1 MRNKLK
7 TPSRKERNKNSGQNS
22 WPVAHRWA
30 AMGTLVAYSAVGS
43 KTFNV
48 ARAQEVPRSGQANGS
63 VSTAQGSQPVWRFDI
78 PGGSID
84 SVLTAFEQVTGF
96 TVSLSK
102 EGIKS
107 LPSPG
112 ASGIYTGEQA
122 LQRLLAGTGL
132 AYRFTSSTAVSLDI
146 KSVAES
152 VEVTTSVEALASSPK
167 YSDSVL
173 DTPQTISAVPDQV
186 MQEQG
191 VTTLRD
197 ALRNVAGISLAA
209 GEGGAQGDNL
219 TIRGFT
225 ARNDLFIDGMRDFGS
240 YYRDPFDMQE
250 VEVLQGPSSV
260 TFGRGSTGG
269 VVNQATKTPGL
280 LGFVSGS
287 LNIGTDLTRR
297 ITLDIDKPLT
307 LLGSH
312 AAFRV
317 NVMGDMN
324 DVAGRNIAENRR
336 FGVAPSLALG
346 LGTPTRWTFSY
357 FHQNADDNPD
367 YGIPWLFNGPAPVNR
382 TNYYGFQNGNYL
394 RTYDDIG
401 TAKVE
406 HDFHRNI
413 TLRDQFR
420 YANYVR
426 DVLITEPQIVS
437 AATLAAPTLATPL
450 SQMVVNRHEIGV
462 NSVETL
468 LDEQLDLTAKF
479 RTGFLHN
486 TVVAGVEGGK
496 ETSDPV
502 RPTWTNVPTTSLFDP
517 NPYQAFSGTE
527 TITSIVHTTALTA
540 AAYLLDTIQLG
551 RKWDLTGGIRW
562 DRFDTGYTQ
571 QVSPASA
578 FNRIDDMPTWRA
590 ALIYHPVL
598 IGSIYFD
605 AGTSFNPSAES
616 LSLSAATAN
625 LPPEKN
631 LTYELGTK
639 WDLGN
644 RHLSLRSALFR
655 TNKYNA
661 REPDPNNP
669 LLDVLAGNQ
678 RVDGLEFQAQ
688 GRLTSRWDLLSSFAY
703 LDSKVMSSQYYP
715 AAVGYPLA
723 NVPKYT
729 FNLWTEYRLPKHWE
743 VGAGSNYVSSRTAS
757 ATAPLDPSSGLIKE
771 LPGYWVFNAMAKHPL
786 NEHMDLQVNV
796 NNLANRYYYDELHP
810 GHIVLGPGRSALIGL
825 KFKF

>member
-1 MRNKLK
+1 MRIKIK
-7 TPSRKERNKNSGQNS
+7 TPRKKNRNIGQTN
-22 WPVAHRWA
+22 WPVTYRWA
-30 AMGTLVAYSAVGS
+30 AVGALVAYSAVGS
-43 KTFNV
+43 KQLNV
-48 ARAQEVPRSGQANGS
+48 AWAQDMTRAAQSNGS
-63 VSTAQGSQPVWRFDI
+63 APQTHGSQPVRRFDI
-78 PGGSID
+78 PAGSLD
-84 SVLTAFEQVTGF
+84 SVLAAFEHVTGVTA
-96 TVSLSK
+96 TVSN
-102 EGIKS
+102 EGIRS
-107 LPSPG
+107 LSSPG
-112 ASGIYTGEQA
+112 VTGLYTPDQA

-132 AYRFTSSTAVSLDI
+132 SYRFTAAEAVSLDL
-146 KSVAES
+146 KSVTQS
-152 VEVTTSVEALASSPK
+152 VDVTTSVEAVASSPK
-167 YSDSVL
+167 YSGPVL
-173 DTPQTISAVPDQV
+173 DTPQTISAVPEQV
-186 MQEQG
+186 MQAQG

-269 VVNQATKTPGL
+269 VVNQASKTPGL
-280 LGFVSGS
+280 AAFVAGS
-287 LNIGTDLTRR
+287 VNVGTDLTRR
-297 ITLDIDKPLT
+297 ITIDIDKPLT

-312 AAFRV
+312 AAFRL

-324 DVAGRNIAENRR
+324 NIAGRDIAENRR
-336 FGVAPSLALG
+336 FGIAPSLALG

-357 FHQNADDNPD
+357 FHQDADDNPD
-367 YGIPWLFNGPAPVNR
+367 YGVPWLFNGPAPVNR
-382 TNYYGFQNGNYL
+382 ENYYGFQKGNYL

-401 TAKVE
+401 TVRLE

-413 TLRDQFR
+413 TLRDQLR

-437 AATLAAPTLATPL
+437 NLTQAAPTLSTPL

-462 NSVETL
+462 NSVETM

-479 RTGFLHN
+479 QTGFLHH
-486 TVVAGVEGGK
+486 TVVTGVEAGK
-496 ETSDPV
+496 ETSDPT
-502 RPTWTNVPTTSLFDP
+502 RPTWTNVPTTSWSDP
-517 NPYQAFSGTE
+517 NPHQAFSGTE
-527 TITSIVHTTALTA
+527 ATTSMVHTTALTA
-540 AAYLLDTIQLG
+540 AAYLLDTIEIG
-551 RKWDLTGGIRW
+551 KKWDLTGGIRW
-562 DRFDTGYTQ
+562 DRFDTAYTQ
-571 QVSPASA
+571 QVAPASA
-578 FNRIDDMPTWRA
+578 FNRIDDMPTWRG
-590 ALIYHPVL
+590 ALVFKPVS
-598 IGSIYFD
+598 IGSIYFA
-605 AGTSFNPSAES
+605 AGTSFNPSAEA

-639 WDLGN
+639 WDLDHH
-644 RHLSLRSALFR
+644 RLSLRSALFR

-678 RVDGLEFQAQ
+678 RVDGAEFQVQ
-688 GRLTSRWDLLSSFAY
+688 GRLTSRWELLSSFAY
-703 LDSKVMSSQYYP
+703 LDSKVVSSPYYR

-729 FNLWTEYRLPKHWE
+729 FNFWSEYHLPRHWE
-743 VGAGSNYVSSRTAS
+743 VGAGSNYASSRTAS
-757 ATAPLDPSSGLIKE
+757 ATAPLDPSTGLLKE
-771 LPGYWVFNAMAKHPL
+771 VPGYWVFNAMVKHPL